1 MGLSTR
7 LSTAI
12 LAELP
17 SCLTKIASFLT
28 ALWLDP
34 TKAWYPHTHQGEGPL
49 KLSGPVIPLLQALQ
63 QLPPRSKQKP

>member
-17 SCLTKIASFLT
+17 SCLTKIATVSSL
-28 ALWLDP
+28 
-34 TKAWYPHTHQGEGPL
+34 
-49 KLSGPVIPLLQALQ
+49 LSGLTPPKPGIHIPI
-63 QLPPRSKQKP
+63 RERVH